1 MMTLRLYGLFSRNET
16 PQTKTYLGVLA
27 ALGGAIF
34 SANVTIAVSYLRRFS
49 HNVLLFYGGM
59 GGFLL
64 VLMIA
69 KFDEESR
76 IFHNFGNADLP
87 KIIFAAF
94 LGIFANLMAIKSF
107 QMIPPT
113 VASFVRTQQVVFAF
127 ILQSAVMNVV
137 PSVYSIIGAVLVV
150 TSALLIPF
158 ESPFIAMLPCERIQ
172 SLF

>member
-34 SANVTIAVSYLRRFS
+34 SATVTIAVSYLRRFS

-69 KFDEESR
+69 KFDEESK

-113 VASFVRTQQVVFAF
+113 VASFVRTQEVVFAF
-127 ILQSAVMNVV
+127 ILQSAVMKVM
-137 PSVYSIIGAVLVV
+137 PCEHSVIGAVLVIA
-150 TSALLIPF
+150 SALLIQF
-158 ESPFIAMLPCERIQ
+158 ESAFRSMIPNERIQ
-172 SLF
+172 SFV

>member
-1 MMTLRLYGLFSRNET
+1 MSR
-16 PQTKTYLGVLA
+16 QTSKNKAYKGVLA
-27 ALGGAIF
+27 ALGAALF
-34 SANVTIAVSYLRRFS
+34 SVSVTITVSYLRRFS
-49 HNVLLFYGGM
+49 HNVLVFYGGI
-59 GGFLL
+59 GGLFL
-64 VLMIA
+64 VLIFA
-69 KFDEESR
+69 KFDEESK
-76 IFHNFGNADLP
+76 IFHNLGNADLP
-87 KIIFAAF
+87 KITLSAF
-94 LGIFANLMAIKSF
+94 LGIFANFMAIKSY

-158 ESPFIAMLPCERIQ
+158 ESPFIAMLPCERLP